1 MIYLKRTFHPVGQGA
16 FFTEQFYDDAMENVL
31 YNVVYDCG
39 SLSRNIRTQ
48 FEIEIRNC
56 FHDRKKIDALFLS
69 HFDNDHVNYVKYLKE
84 HGYLKGT
91 RIFVP
96 MVETEILLK
105 IRPYITNYKYVIS
118 LNDSNQDGTKVIKI
132 EFGNE
137 EREDSAQ
144 TIDPQTIED
153 IDSDTIPNRTALI
166 PKALNGIRWCYV
178 PFNVRFNAL
187 ISMFKRLLESNN
199 LDYNMLQNP
208 DYVAEHIS
216 ELRRVYQN
224 LGGKPVRG
232 TVINLNSLLVMSYPM
247 YQDKCEY
254 LGHRRMFR
262 CYYDCLVRSWRD
274 GYMGSCLYTGDTSAN
289 DPVVWQ
295 AIEQLIIQC
304 LGNEESLMML
314 QVPHHGSNYSYD
326 QNLVKSD
333 KYIHGFTN
341 YDPYY
346 RQHVFDDNLPMKF
359 AANDKLLVS
368 VTREYSSRFE
378 AYYQL
383 HTRIRHTPEAR
394 DVL

>member
-48 FEIEIRNC
+48 FELEIRNC
-56 FHDRKKIDALFLS
+56 FHDIKKIDALFLS

-96 MVETEILLK
+96 MMEAEEWLG
-105 IRPYITNYKYVIS
+105 IRPYYTNFRYILS
-118 LNDSNQDGTKVIKI
+118 LNDPNEDGTKVIKVA
-132 EFGNE
+132 FQNE
-137 EREDSAQ
+137 EEQMSKV
-144 TIDPQTIED
+144 IED
-153 IDSDTIPNRTALI
+153 IKEDIIPY
-166 PKALNGIRWCYV
+166 GITLKHGFDGIIWCYV
-178 PFNVRFNAL
+178 PFNVRFKTL
-187 ISMFKRLLESNN
+187 IDLFKNLLTRNQ
-199 LDYNMLQNP
+199 LDYYKMRDA
-208 DYVAEHIS
+208 DYVTKHIRD
-216 ELRRVYQN
+216 LRKIYRS
-224 LGGKPVRG
+224 LGEKPVRG
-232 TVINLNSLLVMSYPM
+232 TAINLNSLLVMSYPM
-247 YQDKCEY
+247 NMTDCVC
-254 LGHRRMFR
+254 LGHRQMFR
-262 CYYDCLVRSWRD
+262 YYYNCQKIKWRE
-274 GYMGSCLYTGDTSAN
+274 GYSGSCLYTGDTSAN
-289 DPVVWQ
+289 DSVVWQ
-295 AIEQLIIQC
+295 AIEQQIKQC
-304 LGNEESLMML
+304 LGNNKKLMML
-314 QVPHHGSNYSYD
+314 QVPHHGSKYSYD

-359 AANDKLLVS
+359 AANDKILVS